1 MSEYITQIKTFIE
14 GLEVRQRIFLA
25 GALLVATLSVVLVG
39 VWTTSIP
46 YRTLMSGRD
55 YDEMLN
61 AAAALDAGEIPY
73 ELSESGVLSVP
84 ESALGRGRAAIAN
97 ANIVPG
103 LADVEDLK
111 LGLTPQ
117 AQDWAFLRAKE
128 GDIAEMIGNISGI
141 SAARVSIVP
150 REESLYF
157 GDERAASASV
167 MVKLKPG
174 ADLSSQQVSAVVNLV
189 SHAVD
194 GLDPGSVSV
203 TDDRGALLA
212 AGKAKESTEQSDPS
226 GLTEY
231 RTKLERKHERAVLNA
246 LRPILGSASEFSVT
260 SSVELDLTSTQVS
273 SKRVDVDNQAILS
286 EQLDESNSQ
295 KNKPSGVPGV
305 DSNLPERAS
314 TPAGSATSSE
324 TTRSTANYVYPTT
337 DELTLKPAG
346 GLKRLSVAV
355 QINTSRIAELAESA
369 GVTTASLQANIT
381 AAVEAAVGYNAAR
394 GDLVSVQYVPFS
406 QTEWVDATDNFTL
419 ATVSE
424 STLPY
429 LLALVGLLLS
439 FFMIVRPL
447 MTVITRTGRPA
458 ETMVNEKGETIFR
471 SDETAQD
478 ISSRLHDLVDNY
490 EPVDATDL
498 NRLVNKQTNVAAQV
512 LRQWNRTT

>member
-14 GLEVRQRIFLA
+14 GLEVRQRLLFA
-25 GALLVATLSVVLVG
+25 GALTVAIFSIVVVAL
-39 VWTTSIP
+39 WTTSIP

-61 AAAALDAGEIPY
+61 AASALDAGEIPY

-97 ANIVPG
+97 ANITPG
-103 LADVEDLK
+103 LADVDDLK

-128 GDIAEMIGNISGI
+128 GDIADMIGNIHGI
-141 SAARVSIVP
+141 AAARVSIVP

-174 ADLSSQQVSAVVNLV
+174 ADLSKQQVNAVVNLV

-203 TDDRGALLA
+203 ADDRGTLLA
-212 AGKAKESTEQSDPS
+212 AGEGKESVEHSDAS

-231 RTKLERKHERAVLNA
+231 RTKLERKYERAVLNA

-260 SSVELDLTSTQVS
+260 SSVELDLTSTQVT

-295 KNKPSGVPGV
+295 KTKPSGVPGV

-314 TPAGSATSSE
+314 TPAGAATTSE

-337 DELTLKPAG
+337 NELILKPAG

-355 QINTSRIAELAESA
+355 QVNTSRLNDLATSAE
-369 GVTTASLQANIT
+369 VTTESLQASIT
-381 AAVEAAVGYNAAR
+381 SAVEAAVGYSPSR
-394 GDLVSVQYVPFS
+394 GDLVAVQFVPFS
-406 QTEWVDATDNFTL
+406 QAEWVEAAESYSL
-419 ATVSE
+419 ASVSE
-424 STLPY
+424 TTLPY
-429 LLALVGLLLS
+429 ALALIGLLLS

-447 MTVITRTGRPA
+447 MAVITRTPSAGD
-458 ETMVNEKGETIFR
+458 TMVNEKGETVLR
-471 SDETAQD
+471 NDETAHD
-478 ISSRLHDLVDNY
+478 ISSRLHHLVDNY

-512 LRQWNRTT
+512 LRQWNRTN